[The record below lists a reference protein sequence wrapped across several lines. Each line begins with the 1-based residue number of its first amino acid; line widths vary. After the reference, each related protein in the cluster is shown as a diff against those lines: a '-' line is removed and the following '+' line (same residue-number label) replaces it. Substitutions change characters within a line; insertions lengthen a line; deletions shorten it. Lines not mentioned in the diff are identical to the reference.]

1 MSMKYLAA
9 AAVILAASGL
19 SVQADTGS
27 SKSSAVFRIQ
37 GYVPVLCR
45 VELATSV
52 GVPDEDGVA
61 QLGVAREFC
70 NASRGYTVYVNH
82 PADLEGAAVIS
93 EGVRIPLSPTG
104 ETILSESSHANIR
117 LLELAVDVGDD
128 PAKFRHIGVRIEAH
142 G

>member
-9 AAVILAASGL
+9 AAVILAASGM
-19 SVQADTGS
+19 SVHADTGS
-27 SKSSAVFRIQ
+27 SKSSTVFRIH

-52 GVPDEDGVA
+52 SVPDEDGVA

-70 NASRGYTVYVNH
+70 NAAQGYTVYVNH

-104 ETILSESSHANIR
+104 ETVLTESSHADIR
-117 LLELAVDVGDD
+117 LVQLAVDVGDE
-128 PAKFRHIGVRIEAH
+128 PEKFRHIGVRIEAH

>member
-27 SKSSAVFRIQ
+27 SKSSTVFRVH

-52 GVPDEDGVA
+52 SVPDEDGVA
-61 QLGVAREFC
+61 DLGVAREFC

-82 PADLEGAAVIS
+82 PADLEGAAIIS

-104 ETILSESSHANIR
+104 ETVLSESSHADIR
-117 LLELAVDVGDD
+117 LVQLAVDVGED
-128 PAKFRHIGVRIEAH
+128 PDKFRHIGVRIEAH